1 MMSESLV
8 IVPFFSPWH
17 APFVQAALDGCGM
30 NVRIVADADDEV
42 VHLGLASVNNDA
54 CYSAIMAAGQAR
66 SALEEHSDHGGV
78 SAGAVGEEARVGVAV
93 SVPSTCVHCRADDL
107 PYLVGRA
114 LGDSASEI
122 LDIAEAIQRLP
133 KYAQQR
139 MAAALVGGDIL
150 LQTKLHVSAYADE
163 EGRRA
168 LDEMVERERDLAVA
182 ALSSGKSFDIEVFAR
197 NVHQGAVSA
206 MTRSDSI
213 PAIGVVG
220 SPSLVFNP
228 GMNGELVHCIQ
239 REGCEAVLPYLSPSI
254 SYSLFQHGVSCPL
267 AKALDELCASLP
279 DVPTRYS
286 CETVGQ
292 LKDHARGFIPED
304 VVCGAGWMLA
314 GQMLSLWGN
323 GVRSI
328 LYASV
333 FGCMAGHVSGQGV
346 LKGVRNACPSINL
359 ASVEYDP
366 GTSVVN
372 QVNRIKLLASIAK
385 RPHLADGERELQKTG

>member
-1 MMSESLV
+1 MGV
-8 IVPFFSPWH
+8 T
-17 APFVQAALDGCGM
+17 
-30 NVRIVADADDEV
+30 
-42 VHLGLASVNNDA
+42 
-54 CYSAIMAAGQAR
+54 
-66 SALEEHSDHGGV
+66 V
-78 SAGAVGEEARVGVAV
+78 SA
-93 SVPSTCVHCRADDL
+93 PSTCVHCRADDL

-114 LGDSASEI
+114 LGDSASEV

-206 MTRSDSI
+206 MTRSGSI

-254 SYSLFQHGVSCPL
+254 SYSLFQRGVSCPL

-328 LYASV
+328 LYERVRMHGGPCLRAGRAQRHTERMPLHQPRLRRIRSGNERGEPGEPHQAARLHREAPASCRRQARAAED
-333 FGCMAGHVSGQGV
+333 GIA
-346 LKGVRNACPSINL
+346 A
-359 ASVEYDP
+359 VEEPTD
-366 GTSVVN
+366 GFAAEKET
-372 QVNRIKLLASIAK
+372 NRVIRK
-385 RPHLADGERELQKTG
+385 RDDENH

>member
-1 MMSESLV
+1 M
-8 IVPFFSPWH
+8 
-17 APFVQAALDGCGM
+17 
-30 NVRIVADADDEV
+30 
-42 VHLGLASVNNDA
+42 
-54 CYSAIMAAGQAR
+54 
-66 SALEEHSDHGGV
+66 
-78 SAGAVGEEARVGVAV
+78 
-93 SVPSTCVHCRADDL
+93 
-107 PYLVGRA
+107 
-114 LGDSASEI
+114 
-122 LDIAEAIQRLP
+122 
-133 KYAQQR
+133 
-139 MAAALVGGDIL
+139 
-150 LQTKLHVSAYADE
+150 SAYADE